1 MPIPRSWG
9 QALAVVELTDR
20 PPVILAGLGVE
31 DGAKKAKRSAKVGA
45 QSKSKSRPAA

>member
-9 QALAVVELTDR
+9 QALAVVGLPDQ
-20 PPVILAGLGVE
+20 PPVIQAGLGVE
-31 DGAKKAKRSAKVGA
+31 DGVKKAKRSAKAWA